1 MAARMIEH
9 RGVVQ
14 RIENG
19 RAWVAIST
27 SACHACGQ
35 GSHCGVG
42 KLAEGRVAT
51 LLSVPVSGELRAGDF
66 VNVGL
71 PESAL
76 TLPALLGYLFPA
88 FSMLLGAWLGA
99 EFDGSD
105 GATALGAMAGFAA
118 ALLLARL
125 AIGFSPA
132 LAPAPR
138 LLSPRAAGTSSPGAD
153 SLSALPGAMQ

>member
-14 RIENG
+14 RIEQG

-42 KLAEGRVAT
+42 KLAEGRAAT

-138 LLSPRAAGTSSPGAD
+138 LLSPRTVGTSSPGAD
-153 SLSALPGAMQ
+153 SLSALPEAMQ

>member
-42 KLAEGRVAT
+42 KLAEGRAAT

-138 LLSPRAAGTSSPGAD
+138 LLSPRTSGDPSPGAD
-153 SLSALPGAMQ
+153 SLNGLPGAMQ